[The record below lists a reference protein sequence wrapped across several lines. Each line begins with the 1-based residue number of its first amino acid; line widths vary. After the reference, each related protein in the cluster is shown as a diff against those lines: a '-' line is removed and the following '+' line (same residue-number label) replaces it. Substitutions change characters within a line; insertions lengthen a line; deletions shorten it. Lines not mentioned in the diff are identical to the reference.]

1 MHLQLKLFFL
11 IKIREIRN
19 SAQLFFEWSRKNDP
33 NRLQFSRLSFNHNP
47 FRFNIVFIPDTKPI
61 YGHETREN
69 DKLGTK
75 LHSPS
80 LPPPRRH
87 KSGRKNSEEVGDRS
101 ISPGRGDINGCT
113 VGSIIISY
121 SSFETRLS
129 TAALLARPFA
139 LSPSP
144 IQAALQP
151 RDPICGGCGGARY
164 LPVWTAAYK

>member
-19 SAQLFFEWSRKNDP
+19 FSQLFFEWSRKNDP

-75 LHSPS
+75 LHSP
-80 LPPPRRH
+80 PPPPPVDTKVDAKIARRWA
-87 KSGRKNSEEVGDRS
+87 
-101 ISPGRGDINGCT
+101 T
-113 VGSIIISY
+113 
-121 SSFETRLS
+121 
-129 TAALLARPFA
+129 
-139 LSPSP
+139 
-144 IQAALQP
+144 
-151 RDPICGGCGGARY
+151 DPYPPAVEI
-164 LPVWTAAYK
+164 